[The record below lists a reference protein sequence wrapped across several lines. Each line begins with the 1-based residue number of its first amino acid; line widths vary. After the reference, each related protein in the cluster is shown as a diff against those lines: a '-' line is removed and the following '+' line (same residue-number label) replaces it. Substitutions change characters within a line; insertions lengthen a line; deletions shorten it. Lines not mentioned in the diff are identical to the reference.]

1 MRGPRAALIAILLV
15 GVSAVATAGDMTL
28 TRTGELYRV
37 APSDYGFILSHRL
50 TDGTVT
56 ESLIPQTAGLVG
68 NSVQVG
74 VDEQTGMVIVAWQ
87 TGQNLEASVQIAW
100 LVDGTWTGP
109 FTIAGADGTAAESP
123 EINLDRVVTVVD
135 DDGEPVEVATTF
147 VHLVWW
153 SYVETRDDGSAYLAS
168 IPLADSGEPELD
180 GVEAVALSD
189 LLPYGVGCDG
199 IQDAEGLAHPKIF
212 TDPQS
217 GSPHVFA
224 TDFSN
229 CVFQI
234 LRINY
239 DVVDYWDGDVKR
251 RRHIVLLG
259 HASMIAANPD
269 MVLASVKVEVG
280 HGLDVVMYWDV
291 DDAIAYVQ
299 LDENGVPPTQ
309 HLYYGDT
316 LTREQAMEMV
326 RSLVH

>member
-15 GVSAVATAGDMTL
+15 GVAAVATAGDMTL

-37 APSDYGFILSHRL
+37 APIDYGLVLSHRL

-56 ESLIPQTAGLVG
+56 QSLIPQTAGLVAS
-68 NSVQVG
+68 SVQVG
-74 VDEQTGMVIVAWQ
+74 VDERTGTVIVAWQ
-87 TGQNLEASVQIAW
+87 TGEDLDASVQIAW
-100 LVDGTWTGP
+100 LVDGTWSGP
-109 FTIAGADGTAAESP
+109 FTVAGADGTAAESP
-123 EINLDRVVTVVD
+123 EMALHHVVSVVD

-147 VHLVWW
+147 LHLIWW
-153 SYVETRDDGSAYLAS
+153 SYIETRDDGSAYLAS
-168 IPLADSGEPELD
+168 IPLGNSGEPNLD

-189 LLPYGVGCDG
+189 LLPFGVGCDG
-199 IQDAEGLAHPKIF
+199 IQSAEGLAHPKIF

-217 GSPHVFA
+217 GSPYVFA

-229 CVFQI
+229 CVFQL
-234 LRINY
+234 LRIDY
-239 DVVDYWDGDVKR
+239 DVVDYWVGDTKR

-259 HASMIAANPD
+259 HNSMIAANPD
-269 MVLASVKVEVG
+269 MVLDSAKVEVG
-280 HGLDVVMYWDV
+280 YGLDMVMYWDV
-291 DDAIAYVQ
+291 DNAIAYVQ

-309 HLYYGDT
+309 HLHYGDA